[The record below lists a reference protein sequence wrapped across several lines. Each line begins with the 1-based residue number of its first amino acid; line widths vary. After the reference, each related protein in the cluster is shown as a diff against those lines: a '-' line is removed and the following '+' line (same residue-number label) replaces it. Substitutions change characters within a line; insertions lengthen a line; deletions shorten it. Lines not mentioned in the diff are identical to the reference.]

1 LVVSEEKVAARK
13 TEPRNRTYQAK
24 TMKTSTLH
32 NLPRTQANACETHTM
47 RRQGCS
53 VAGYAGGA
61 LVSNLPWSFEIL
73 VEGAAFAR
81 GSKDPIQ
88 EALL

>member
-1 LVVSEEKVAARK
+1 M
-13 TEPRNRTYQAK
+13 RTV
-24 TMKTSTLH
+24 TLH
-32 NLPRTQANACETHTM
+32 NLDTVQATTVAATCPQGRSYGGSMLPGSMLPESVLPTM
-47 RRQGCS
+47 R
-53 VAGYAGGA
+53 
-61 LVSNLPWSFEIL
+61 NLPWANEIL

>member
-1 LVVSEEKVAARK
+1 M
-13 TEPRNRTYQAK
+13 RTA
-24 TMKTSTLH
+24 TLH
-32 NLPRTQANACETHTM
+32 NLPTTQATDDRRSGVTQACSAGQYPVEGLGSM
-47 RRQGCS
+47 R
-53 VAGYAGGA
+53 
-61 LVSNLPWSFEIL
+61 PWSLNHEIL

>member
-1 LVVSEEKVAARK
+1 M
-13 TEPRNRTYQAK
+13 RTA
-24 TMKTSTLH
+24 TLH
-32 NLPRTQANACETHTM
+32 NLPTTQAHACAVLM
-47 RRQGCS
+47 QGCS
-53 VAGYAGGA
+53 AYQILGGS
-61 LVSNLPWSFEIL
+61 LVSIRPSNPAWCNEIF

>member
-1 LVVSEEKVAARK
+1 M
-13 TEPRNRTYQAK
+13 RTA
-24 TMKTSTLH
+24 TLH
-32 NLPRTQANACETHTM
+32 NSATTQAT
-47 RRQGCS
+47 S
-53 VAGYAGGA
+53 VAPVCPQGRTYAGLG
-61 LVSNLPWSFEIL
+61 SMMSSDRPWSNEIL

>member
-1 LVVSEEKVAARK
+1 M
-13 TEPRNRTYQAK
+13 RTA
-24 TMKTSTLH
+24 TLH
-32 NLPRTQANACETHTM
+32 NLPTTQAIAACETRKM

-53 VAGYAGGA
+53 VTGYAGGA
-61 LVSNLPWSFEIL
+61 LVSNLPWSLQIL

>member
-1 LVVSEEKVAARK
+1 M
-13 TEPRNRTYQAK
+13 RTAK
-24 TMKTSTLH
+24 LH
-32 NLPRTQANACETHTM
+32 NLPATQATTVACAM
-47 RRQGCS
+47 QGCS
-53 VAGYAGGA
+53 YRGTSSHTVR
-61 LVSNLPWSFEIL
+61 PWSLNEEIL

>member
-1 LVVSEEKVAARK
+1 
-13 TEPRNRTYQAK
+13 
-24 TMKTSTLH
+24 M
-32 NLPRTQANACETHTM
+32 
-47 RRQGCS
+47 QGCS
-53 VAGYAGGA
+53 AYRLLGGS
-61 LVSNLPWSFEIL
+61 LVSIRPSNPAWCNEIF